1 MRSRYLPSDLRR
13 AAAVLGTLERLDK
26 SNRPDEYSTSA
37 YTADLK
43 YLGSIWNEVLQAQGQ
58 LAAYQAAQAAVAP
71 WLEALYPAIESRYQ
85 LASREGLR
93 AWQAALD
100 ECVPLLRDG
109 DPQARKVE
117 LVPLVSAAWYWR
129 IRCPDRVD
137 LLEQDCMALL
147 DGSRRSFGGAKL
159 TGMIAPR
166 LFLESRRA
174 DLRTYLD
181 RLEAFFRSELISVE
195 DRKAVSGR
203 FYRLLSQQEYQLES
217 GEKSANPL
225 EAATRQLL
233 GRNLQELVDE
243 IMDFLGGVFIRQE
256 GLDGGACAA
265 ADGLLSLYSANSGIP
280 WLARAVPGENPL
292 FSQAVDLV
300 HLHFPDWEVWN
311 LPLLAHEFGHIT
323 VSNTPGFRELFASE
337 LSTLSDGHPQAAAWT
352 AEQRQ
357 AYLAARA
364 AHLHEFF
371 ADAYAVFTQGPA
383 FVFAALYL
391 NFNPAQA
398 YASRTGHPSHAER
411 AALIFSVLEAMD
423 EQAKASEYDTGPYAG
438 WLKRAI

>member
-1 MRSRYLPSDLRR
+1 M
-13 AAAVLGTLERLDK
+13 K
-26 SNRPDEYSTSA
+26 SQPT
-37 YTADLK
+37 
-43 YLGSIWNEVLQAQGQ
+43 
-58 LAAYQAAQAAVAP
+58 
-71 WLEALYPAIESRYQ
+71 
-85 LASREGLR
+85 
-93 AWQAALD
+93 
-100 ECVPLLRDG
+100 
-109 DPQARKVE
+109 
-117 LVPLVSAAWYWR
+117 
-129 IRCPDRVD
+129 
-137 LLEQDCMALL
+137 
-147 DGSRRSFGGAKL
+147 
-159 TGMIAPR
+159 
-166 LFLESRRA
+166 
-174 DLRTYLD
+174 
-181 RLEAFFRSELISVE
+181 
-195 DRKAVSGR
+195 
-203 FYRLLSQQEYQLES
+203 
-217 GEKSANPL
+217 PL

-256 GLDGGACAA
+256 GLDGGACEA

-438 WLKRAI
+438 WLKRASETWNAAVQANGGQPAPEDTFNLAKARSAGQEFLWRAGLLLSPGSAIQRRGLGAGGEARIDGAGRFRWSGKRGPAQPAGGRLGGAPAPAGAQGRYWQDRT